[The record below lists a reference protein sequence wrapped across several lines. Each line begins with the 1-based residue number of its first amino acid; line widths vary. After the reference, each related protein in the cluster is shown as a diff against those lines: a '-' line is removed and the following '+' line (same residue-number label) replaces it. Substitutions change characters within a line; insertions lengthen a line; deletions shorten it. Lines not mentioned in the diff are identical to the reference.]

1 MKKTIAVFL
10 LLLAAVPA
18 GLAWW
23 LFPENVPVDRA
34 AIDALSLRKKAYDAY
49 QDGRLVESANDFG
62 QYLAGSSGDTQATY
76 DYAML
81 LAQLGRHAEAAALL
95 EKLHQLN
102 PAREAAYFKLGV
114 EYVLLERD
122 QDAARVFTE
131 LQSSGNRDVA
141 LAAAEASSRL
151 AADRDRAAHYKAE
164 ENIYA
169 LARQFKHQDVI
180 DAIGQMEKQW
190 PLSFEMEMQRLYAM
204 ENLQQYTAAL
214 DRATALAARYPK
226 ATDLALLRADL
237 LLQLGHKDQAIA
249 IWQQVESE
257 NPDTSASVTAQH
269 RLADVQ
275 QAGAAPAAPA
285 AAVAQS
291 TNLPPAAVP
300 APAPAPTSG
309 VKEPQAAAPSPAAIA
324 AQATNLPQAVP
335 APAPPAAPVVVLEMP
350 KQNNDEDVIFAL
362 VSKQRYREAVEAINQ
377 LEKKQGLSWDM
388 EMQRLYALQSLGE
401 NQEAIMYAEK
411 AAKKRPNSVELA
423 MMRANLL
430 VNAHRWQEA
439 SKILMDVKYGN
450 PGTPAAAEAQRN
462 LDVLPAMCNLDKHTW
477 GEMYAQGVTLSR
489 YNTLVGSGF
498 IREGTYVPGA
508 RWLQPYAGMRFS
520 ADTKS
525 GAGQRETI
533 IEDNSISFVGGARA
547 QLFPTEYLFLYAE
560 GGINMD
566 WLGRRNGGD
575 WAWDYQAG
583 IYGFKSYG
591 PGVVLKDYSISTNA
605 AGMTITNNCSVSPVV
620 WRGDWFVD
628 GAADFSYYHRFFS
641 WLGYSQ
647 AHEGFRLVQ
656 FGSDIGLDAYMVE
669 NLDWDAKG
677 NYFDNLF
684 EYGPGARVLWTPRR
698 NWQVTLRA
706 EWLEGYYLGRDD
718 QQTRGAAESSY
729 EDLEVSLSV
738 GVTW

>member
-1 MKKTIAVFL
+1 MKKILAVTL

-23 LFPENVPVDRA
+23 LFPETVPVDRA
-34 AIDALSLRKKAYDAY
+34 AVDALSLRKKAYDAY
-49 QDGRLVESANDFG
+49 QNGQLVESANDFS
-62 QYLAGSSGDTQATY
+62 QYLATSSSDTQATY

-81 LAQLGRHAEAAALL
+81 LAQLGRHAEAAVLL

-114 EYVLLERD
+114 EYVLLGRD
-122 QDAARVFTE
+122 QDASQVFTD
-131 LQSSGNRDVA
+131 LQASGNRDVA
-141 LAAAEASSRL
+141 LAAAEANSRL

-169 LARQFKHQDVI
+169 LARQFKHQEVI

-204 ENLQQYTAAL
+204 ENLQQFSATL
-214 DRATALAARYPK
+214 DRANALTAKYPK
-226 ATDLALLRADL
+226 APDLALLRADL
-237 LLQLGHKDQAIA
+237 LLQLGRKPEAIA
-249 IWQQVESE
+249 IWQQVEAQY
-257 NPDTSASVTAQH
+257 PDTSAAVTSQN
-269 RLADVQ
+269 RLAEVQ
-275 QAGAAPAAPA
+275 GGVVPATPSAPA
-285 AAVAQS
+285 VAS
-291 TNLPPAAVP
+291 
-300 APAPAPTSG
+300 
-309 VKEPQAAAPSPAAIA
+309 QAAAPATPAAAA
-324 AQATNLPQAVP
+324 AQATNLPQA
-335 APAPPAAPVVVLEMP
+335 APGTAAVTPSPVVIELP
-350 KQNNDEDVIFAL
+350 KQNDEEVIFAL
-362 VSKQRYREAVEAINQ
+362 VGKQRYREAVDAINE
-377 LEKKQGLSWDM
+377 LEKKRELSWDM

-401 NQEAIMYAEK
+401 KQQAIMYAEK

-430 VNAHRWQEA
+430 VSVHRWEDA
-439 SKILMDVKYGN
+439 SKVLMDVKYGN
-450 PGTPAAAEAQRN
+450 PGTPAAAEAQRY
-462 LDVLPAMCNLDKHTW
+462 LDTLPPMCNLDKWNW
-477 GEMYAQGVTLSR
+477 GEMYAQGVTFSR
-489 YNTLVGSGF
+489 YNDLVGSGF
-498 IREGTYVPGA
+498 IRDGTYVPGA
-508 RWLQPYAGMRFS
+508 RWLQPYVGMRFS
-520 ADTKS
+520 TDTQS
-525 GAGQRETI
+525 GTGQRQSI
-533 IEDNSISFVGGARA
+533 VEDNSISFVGGARA

-560 GGINMD
+560 GGVNMD
-566 WLGRRNGGD
+566 WLGKRNNGD

-605 AGMTITNNCSVSPVV
+605 AGMTITNRSSLSPVV

-628 GAADFSYYHRFFS
+628 GAADFSYYHRFTS

-656 FGSDIGLDAYMVE
+656 FGSDVAVDAYLVE

-684 EYGPGARVLWTPRR
+684 EYGPGGRILWTPRR

-718 QQTRGAAESSY
+718 QNSRGTAHSSY
-729 EDLEVSLSV
+729 ENLEVTLAV
-738 GVTW
+738 GATW